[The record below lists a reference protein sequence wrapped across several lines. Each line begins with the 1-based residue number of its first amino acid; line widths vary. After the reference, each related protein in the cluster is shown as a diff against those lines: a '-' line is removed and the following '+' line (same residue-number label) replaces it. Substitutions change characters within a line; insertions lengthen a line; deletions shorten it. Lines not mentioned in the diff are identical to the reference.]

1 MGRAIGIIVAVVFA
15 AAAGIAAGFWLWG
28 RSAQRVPT
36 LEQRAHFLQS
46 ESSALQSRVEDFERR
61 LDLVTK
67 EQERLAQE
75 NTLLR
80 QQLGSERLLGATP
93 VPGAP
98 TPTLP
103 PK

>member
-1 MGRAIGIIVAVVFA
+1 MGRAFGVVFA
-15 AAAGIAAGFWLWG
+15 VLLAGGLGLGAGFWLWG
-28 RSAQRVPT
+28 RQAERVPS
-36 LEQRAHFLQS
+36 LEQRAQSLQAETDS
-46 ESSALQSRVEDFERR
+46 LQSRVQDLEHR

-80 QQLGSERLLGATP
+80 EQLGTDRLLGATP

-98 TPTLP
+98 TPTLV